1 MYGVANL
8 IVTPDGMLV
17 VGETPGEAVD
27 QFSRRIVLL
36 ATTDGIDYEPV
47 IDNVEMFSQ
56 ATVTAGTLFE
66 GRIVMVGNSYPSG
79 EAELAYQWVW
89 TP

>member
-1 MYGVANL
+1 
-8 IVTPDGMLV
+8 MLV
-17 VGETPGEAVD
+17 VGLNNPSND
-27 QFSRRIVLL
+27 QDPIVLL

-47 IDNVEMFSQ
+47 INNVEVFSQ

-66 GRIVMVGNSYPSG
+66 GRIVMVGHSRPSG
-79 EAELAYQWVW
+79 ETELAYQWVW